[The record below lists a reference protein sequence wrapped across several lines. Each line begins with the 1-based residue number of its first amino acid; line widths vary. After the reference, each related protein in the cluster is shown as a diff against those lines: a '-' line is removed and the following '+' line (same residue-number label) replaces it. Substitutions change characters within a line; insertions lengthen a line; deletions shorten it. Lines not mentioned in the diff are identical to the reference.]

1 MLRLTEPRSEIPLAD
16 EDEDGLRCR
25 RAFSKAVSQFPPAP
39 LLSLAP
45 GFSRVI
51 ERPDAFNRFS
61 GLQAPKNR

>member
-1 MLRLTEPRSEIPLAD
+1 MIRAVLDTSAVISAVFWPRPPKEGA
-16 EDEDGLRCR
+16 
-25 RAFSKAVSQFPPAP
+25 SQFPAAL

-51 ERPDAFNRFS
+51 ERPDGFNRFS